1 MSRRGRIARDRAVS
15 VERWNPAVLQSGTAA
30 AARPAEPDPLEVA
43 AAQAEALREAARA
56 EGHAEGLAAGR
67 EQAAREIA
75 RLRELAGTLGEAVE
89 GFQQALAV
97 EVMDLAV
104 AVARQVLREAVAV
117 DPAVVLPVIREAV
130 ASLPHGHPALR
141 LHVNPVV
148 AATVG
153 EALGEAP
160 GEAPGDAR
168 LPGNWQVVADAT
180 IEPGGCRIETA
191 SGEIDAT
198 MPARWRAVVAAL
210 GSTARW
216 VETGERAS
224 DAVADSDG
232 SGPGGRS

>member
-43 AAQAEALREAARA
+43 AAQAEALREAARV

-75 RLRELAGTLGEAVE
+75 RLRELAGALGEAVE

-153 EALGEAP
+153 EALG
-160 GEAPGDAR
+160 DAR
-168 LPGNWQVVADAT
+168 LPGDWQVVADAT

-224 DAVADSDG
+224 DAGTDPGG

>member
-43 AAQAEALREAARA
+43 AAQAEALRETARA

-67 EQAAREIA
+67 EQAAEEIA
-75 RLRELAGTLGEAVE
+75 RLRELAGALGEAVE
-89 GFQQALAV
+89 GFQQALAA

-104 AVARQVLREAVAV
+104 AVARQVLREAVSV

-153 EALGEAP
+153 EALGE
-160 GEAPGDAR
+160 AR

-224 DAVADSDG
+224 DAVADTDG